1 MDKQTL
7 SRISDHHIRTRD
19 KFYRMYAGLSSDI
32 DDYADST
39 IYITIRKN
47 TIWPKDDE
55 TTAKQIAGD
64 WRTNSE
70 VLRGAKKYHVSII
83 NSDAPTG
90 FVFNHNASDDSATV
104 KAAIEALKNI
114 PSMDDLKKE
123 SGVVVIT
130 GYFDDH
136 GDK

>member
-7 SRISDHHIRTRD
+7 RRISDHHIGTVD

-47 TIWPKDDE
+47 SIWPKDNE

-64 WRTNSE
+64 WRKYSE
-70 VLRGAKKYHVSII
+70 ALRQAKKYHVAII

-90 FVFNHNASDDSATV
+90 FVFNHNASDDSAIE
-104 KAAIEALKNI
+104 AAIEALKNI
-114 PSMDDLKKE
+114 PPMDDLKKE
-123 SGVVVIT
+123 CRVVVIT